1 MNAVLSMSGFQAWLL
16 FGVTGSGKTEV
27 YLHLIKTILERDPE
41 WHKYASCAEINLTP
55 QLVDRVKRRFPH
67 EAVAAL
73 NSEYTDN
80 QRASAWLGVKEGRSR
95 ILVGTRMAIF
105 AEFRKLALILV
116 DEEHDL
122 SYKANDGLRYNA
134 RDLAVWR
141 ASKLE
146 CPVVLGSA
154 TPSLESWCRM
164 KTGGYKLLSL
174 THRAVNRAELPEVS
188 TYRRR

>member
-1 MNAVLSMSGFQAWLL
+1 
-16 FGVTGSGKTEV
+16 
-27 YLHLIKTILERDPE
+27 
-41 WHKYASCAEINLTP
+41 
-55 QLVDRVKRRFPH
+55 
-67 EAVAAL
+67 
-73 NSEYTDN
+73 
-80 QRASAWLGVKEGRSR
+80 
-95 ILVGTRMAIF
+95 MAIF

-122 SYKANDGLRYNA
+122 SYKASDGLRYSA

-174 THRAVNRAELPEVS
+174 THRAVNRAELPEVKLISPPIKGS
-188 TYRRR
+188 TRMVSDAAATAIEACLTSGRQVLVFLNRRGYAPC

>member
-1 MNAVLSMSGFQAWLL
+1 M
-16 FGVTGSGKTEV
+16 
-27 YLHLIKTILERDPE
+27 
-41 WHKYASCAEINLTP
+41 
-55 QLVDRVKRRFPH
+55 
-67 EAVAAL
+67 
-73 NSEYTDN
+73 
-80 QRASAWLGVKEGRSR
+80 GVKEGRSR

-122 SYKANDGLRYNA
+122 SYKASDGLRYSA

-154 TPSLESWCRM
+154 TPSLEV
-164 KTGGYKLLSL
+164 G
-174 THRAVNRAELPEVS
+174 AA
-188 TYRRR
+188 